1 MTNKKQLIC
10 RFCWLV
16 CLLLLPGLLN
26 GQEVRRAMIEEIQ
39 VVPTEANGKWTIGGR
54 VFATSPTTRINARK
68 KPTVGELAVVEYLVQ
83 DDKLVASVIQ
93 TVGIKATEVNDGP
106 YVIWKDAET
115 AEVVMMIAG
124 KVSRKTYQQI
134 TKPIVID
141 DLPGLVKSIRLDPA
155 RPASPKATW
164 TQPSKLMA
172 ISDLEGNYRN
182 ARRFLQT
189 NKVID
194 QQGNW
199 IWGKGH
205 LVLVGDLVD
214 RGSQVT
220 ELMWLLHRLER
231 QAEQAGGRLHYV
243 LGNHEAMVMGGDLR
257 YIHLKYHFV
266 TSRMKLRYDR
276 LFAADT
282 EIGRWWRSKNGIET
296 VGNLLFIHGGYSPLL
311 DQAKLDVKTLNQRI
325 RAGLPPARPTG
336 STPAANPVQH
346 QHGPFWYRG
355 YFAKYA
361 ASWGGKATH
370 EEILAILKR
379 HATEHI
385 VIGHTVV
392 DQVGPLDET
401 GTVIGIDVK
410 WRESE
415 KCQGLLQEN
424 GQLWRISIDG
434 KREKIE
440 IGK

>member
-1 MTNKKQLIC
+1 MMNRL
-10 RFCWLV
+10 FWLV
-16 CLLLLPGLLN
+16 CVVLLPGLLS
-26 GQEVRRAMIEEIQ
+26 GQEVRRVMIEEIQ
-39 VVPTEANGKWTIGGR
+39 VVPTEAKGKWTIGGQ
-54 VFATSPTTRINARK
+54 VFETLSTTQINAPK
-68 KPTVGELAVVEYLVQ
+68 LPVAGEVAAVQYMVK
-83 DDKLVASVIQ
+83 DAKLVATIIQ
-93 TVGIKATEVNDGP
+93 PMGIKAADVNDGP
-106 YVIWKDAET
+106 YVIWKDAST
-115 AEVVMMIAG
+115 AEVLMMTAG
-124 KVSRKTYQQI
+124 KVSKKIYQQI

-141 DLPGLVKSIRLDPA
+141 DLPGLVKSITLDPA
-155 RPASPKATW
+155 APSLPKSTW
-164 TQPSKLMA
+164 IEPSRLMA

-182 ARRFLQT
+182 ARKFLET
-189 NKVID
+189 NKLID
-194 QQGNW
+194 QKGNW

-231 QAEQAGGRLHYV
+231 QARKAGGRVHYV

-257 YIHLKYHFV
+257 YIHPKYHFV
-266 TSRMKLRYDR
+266 TARMKLPYDR
-276 LFAADT
+276 LFAPDT
-282 EIGRWWRSKNGIET
+282 EIGRWWRSKNGVET

-336 STPAANPVQH
+336 STPATNPVKH

-355 YFAKYA
+355 YFQRYA
-361 ASWGGKATH
+361 AAWGGQATE

-379 HATEHI
+379 HGAEHI
-385 VIGHTVV
+385 VVGHTVV

-410 WRESE
+410 WRDTE
-415 KCQGLLQEN
+415 KCQGLLQQN
-424 GQLWRISIDG
+424 GQLWRVTIDG
-434 KREKIE
+434 KRGKLE

>member
-1 MTNKKQLIC
+1 MNGNQMMNRL
-10 RFCWLV
+10 FWLV
-16 CLLLLPGLLN
+16 CVVLLPGLLS
-26 GQEVRRAMIEEIQ
+26 GQEVRRVMIEEIQ
-39 VVPTEANGKWTIGGR
+39 VVPTEAKGKWTIGGQ
-54 VFATSPTTRINARK
+54 VFETLSTTQINAPK
-68 KPTVGELAVVEYLVQ
+68 LPVAGEVAAVQYMVK
-83 DDKLVASVIQ
+83 DAKLVATIIQ
-93 TVGIKATEVNDGP
+93 PMGIKAADVNDGP
-106 YVIWKDAET
+106 YVIWKDAST
-115 AEVVMMIAG
+115 AEVLMMTAG
-124 KVSRKTYQQI
+124 KVSKKIYQQI

-141 DLPGLVKSIRLDPA
+141 DLPGLVKSITLDPA
-155 RPASPKATW
+155 APSLPKSTW
-164 TQPSKLMA
+164 IEPSRLMA

-182 ARRFLQT
+182 ARKFLET
-189 NKVID
+189 NKLID
-194 QQGNW
+194 QKGNW

-231 QAEQAGGRLHYV
+231 QARKAGGRVHYV

-257 YIHLKYHFV
+257 YIHPKYHFV
-266 TSRMKLRYDR
+266 TARMKLPYDR
-276 LFAADT
+276 LFASDT
-282 EIGRWWRSKNGIET
+282 EIGRWWRSKNGVET

-336 STPAANPVQH
+336 STPATNPVKH

-355 YFAKYA
+355 YFQRYA
-361 ASWGGKATH
+361 AAWGGQATE

-379 HATEHI
+379 HGAEHI
-385 VIGHTVV
+385 VVGHTVV

-410 WRESE
+410 WRDTE
-415 KCQGLLQEN
+415 KCQGLLQQN
-424 GQLWRISIDG
+424 GQLWRVTIDG
-434 KREKIE
+434 KRGKLE

>member
-1 MTNKKQLIC
+1 MNKNQLIYRVC
-10 RFCWLV
+10 GLV
-16 CLLLLPGLLN
+16 CLLLLPGLLY
-26 GQEVRRAMIEEIQ
+26 GQEVRRAMIEEIE

-93 TVGIKATEVNDGP
+93 TVGIKATDVNDGP

-141 DLPGLVKSIRLDPA
+141 DLPGPVKSIRLDPA

-194 QQGNW
+194 QKGNW

-311 DQAKLDVKTLNQRI
+311 DQAKLDVKTLNQ
-325 RAGLPPARPTG
+325 
-336 STPAANPVQH
+336 
-346 QHGPFWYRG
+346 
-355 YFAKYA
+355 
-361 ASWGGKATH
+361 
-370 EEILAILKR
+370 
-379 HATEHI
+379 
-385 VIGHTVV
+385 
-392 DQVGPLDET
+392 
-401 GTVIGIDVK
+401 
-410 WRESE
+410 
-415 KCQGLLQEN
+415 
-424 GQLWRISIDG
+424 
-434 KREKIE
+434 
-440 IGK
+440 

>member
-1 MTNKKQLIC
+1 MNKNQLID
-10 RFCWLV
+10 RVCWLV

-83 DDKLVASVIQ
+83 DDKSVASVIQ
-93 TVGIKATEVNDGP
+93 TVGIKATDVNDGP

-141 DLPGLVKSIRLDPA
+141 DLPGSVKSIRLDPA

-194 QQGNW
+194 QKGNW

-325 RAGLPPARPTG
+325 REGLPPARPTG
-336 STPAANPVQH
+336 STPAANPVKH

-361 ASWGGKATH
+361 ASWGGKATD
-370 EEILAILKR
+370 EEIRAILKR

-401 GTVIGIDVK
+401 GMVIGIDVK

>member
-1 MTNKKQLIC
+1 MNKNQLIYRVC
-10 RFCWLV
+10 GLV
-16 CLLLLPGLLN
+16 CLLLLPGLLY
-26 GQEVRRAMIEEIQ
+26 GQEVRRAMIEEIE

-93 TVGIKATEVNDGP
+93 TVGIKATDVNDGP

-141 DLPGLVKSIRLDPA
+141 DLPGPVKSIRLDPA

-194 QQGNW
+194 QKGNW

-336 STPAANPVQH
+336 STPAANPVKH

-361 ASWGGKATH
+361 ASWGGKATD
-370 EEILAILKR
+370 EEIRAILKR

-401 GTVIGIDVK
+401 GMVIGIDVK